1 MYQRV
6 SIVKTKAEKPI
17 KGSAGLDCQ
26 CVGQAVTVSAVAN
39 ATGGIGAGNL
49 ITNSKK

>member
-1 MYQRV
+1 M
-6 SIVKTKAEKPI
+6 
-17 KGSAGLDCQ
+17 KGSAGLDSQ
-26 CVGQAVTVSAVAN
+26 CMEQAVTVSAVAN